1 MRREGEL
8 LLAEILKGGNFGR
21 HFTKYA
27 AFTHQSMAK
36 KYLSDSS
43 NAVFFC
49 SSSIT
54 PHDFAYAVKQKG
66 FFAIK
71 TGFTCIWSKFHFEL
85 VWGSDK
91 VYVGLY

>member
-21 HFTKYA
+21 HFTKYG

-43 NAVFFC
+43 NAVFLQLIYHPSRF
-49 SSSIT
+49 SSKNRIS
-54 PHDFAYAVKQKG
+54 F
-66 FFAIK
+66 
-71 TGFTCIWSKFHFEL
+71 
-85 VWGSDK
+85 
-91 VYVGLY
+91 

>member
-21 HFTKYA
+21 HFTKYG

-43 NAVFFC
+43 NAVFLQLIYHLSRF
-49 SSSIT
+49 SSKNRIS
-54 PHDFAYAVKQKG
+54 F
-66 FFAIK
+66 
-71 TGFTCIWSKFHFEL
+71 
-85 VWGSDK
+85 
-91 VYVGLY
+91 